1 MSKRKLTQNQTRR
14 IQSNNAKALHR
25 HKKKE
30 VEWQDDMLG
39 ESQDGVV
46 VTRYSVHAD
55 VENAQGEIF
64 RCNLRRTLSSLVVGD
79 KVIWRQEPII
89 ILESNVMIGLVI
101 KSIKMMILQMN
112 VLENTIRLQNLT
124 KTMLRF

>member
-64 RCNLRRTLSSLVVGD
+64 VVIYVVHFLVS
-79 KVIWRQEPII
+79 W
-89 ILESNVMIGLVI
+89 LE
-101 KSIKMMILQMN
+101 
-112 VLENTIRLQNLT
+112 T
-124 KTMLRF
+124 K

>member
-39 ESQDGVV
+39 ESQDGIV
-46 VTRYSVHAD
+46 VTRYSSSC
-55 VENAQGEIF
+55 
-64 RCNLRRTLSSLVVGD
+64 RCRKCTRRNFPL
-79 KVIWRQEPII
+79 
-89 ILESNVMIGLVI
+89 
-101 KSIKMMILQMN
+101 
-112 VLENTIRLQNLT
+112 
-124 KTMLRF
+124 

>member
-39 ESQDGVV
+39 ESQDGIV

-55 VENAQGEIF
+55 AERDYWMSAQETLEYGFIDEIMA
-64 RCNLRRTLSSLVVGD
+64 NNSLS
-79 KVIWRQEPII
+79 
-89 ILESNVMIGLVI
+89 
-101 KSIKMMILQMN
+101 
-112 VLENTIRLQNLT
+112 
-124 KTMLRF
+124 

>member
-1 MSKRKLTQNQTRR
+1 MNIFNPVYFNEKHRKKRPHFMSKRKLTQNQTRR

-46 VTRYSVHAD
+46 VLQILSTCIPLISNLGLCSLLPFKRLKLLF
-55 VENAQGEIF
+55 AQ
-64 RCNLRRTLSSLVVGD
+64 
-79 KVIWRQEPII
+79 K
-89 ILESNVMIGLVI
+89 
-101 KSIKMMILQMN
+101 
-112 VLENTIRLQNLT
+112 
-124 KTMLRF
+124 

>member
-14 IQSNNAKALHR
+14 VQSNNAKALHR

-46 VTRYSVHAD
+46 VTRY
-55 VENAQGEIF
+55 
-64 RCNLRRTLSSLVVGD
+64 
-79 KVIWRQEPII
+79 
-89 ILESNVMIGLVI
+89 
-101 KSIKMMILQMN
+101 
-112 VLENTIRLQNLT
+112 
-124 KTMLRF
+124 

>member
-55 VENAQGEIF
+55 EKMHKAKIF
-64 RCNLRRTLSSLVVGD
+64 PL
-79 KVIWRQEPII
+79 
-89 ILESNVMIGLVI
+89 
-101 KSIKMMILQMN
+101 
-112 VLENTIRLQNLT
+112 
-124 KTMLRF
+124 

>member
-39 ESQDGVV
+39 ESQDGIV

-55 VENAQGEIF
+55 VEMHKAKFSVVIYVVHF
-64 RCNLRRTLSSLVVGD
+64 LV
-79 KVIWRQEPII
+79 
-89 ILESNVMIGLVI
+89 S
-101 KSIKMMILQMN
+101 
-112 VLENTIRLQNLT
+112 
-124 KTMLRF
+124 

>member
-46 VTRYSVHAD
+46 VTRYSVP
-55 VENAQGEIF
+55 
-64 RCNLRRTLSSLVVGD
+64 C
-79 KVIWRQEPII
+79 
-89 ILESNVMIGLVI
+89 
-101 KSIKMMILQMN
+101 
-112 VLENTIRLQNLT
+112 
-124 KTMLRF
+124 

>member
-64 RCNLRRTLSSLVVGD
+64 QD
-79 KVIWRQEPII
+79 KMKLLAQII
-89 ILESNVMIGLVI
+89 
-101 KSIKMMILQMN
+101 MMG
-112 VLENTIRLQNLT
+112 
-124 KTMLRF
+124 

>member
-39 ESQDGVV
+39 GKR
-46 VTRYSVHAD
+46 TRR
-55 VENAQGEIF
+55 NF
-64 RCNLRRTLSSLVVGD
+64 PL
-79 KVIWRQEPII
+79 
-89 ILESNVMIGLVI
+89 
-101 KSIKMMILQMN
+101 
-112 VLENTIRLQNLT
+112 
-124 KTMLRF
+124 

>member
-46 VTRYSVHAD
+46 VTRYS
-55 VENAQGEIF
+55 ELNIF
-64 RCNLRRTLSSLVVGD
+64 
-79 KVIWRQEPII
+79 IQEKNII
-89 ILESNVMIGLVI
+89 
-101 KSIKMMILQMN
+101 
-112 VLENTIRLQNLT
+112 R
-124 KTMLRF
+124 

>member
-55 VENAQGEIF
+55 VGKMHKARFSVVIYVVHF
-64 RCNLRRTLSSLVVGD
+64 LVS
-79 KVIWRQEPII
+79 W
-89 ILESNVMIGLVI
+89 LE
-101 KSIKMMILQMN
+101 
-112 VLENTIRLQNLT
+112 T
-124 KTMLRF
+124 K

>member
-55 VENAQGEIF
+55 VENAHAATTALIESAS
-64 RCNLRRTLSSLVVGD
+64 CLVYLITAG
-79 KVIWRQEPII
+79 II
-89 ILESNVMIGLVI
+89 CLLATSIIVLASILIAFE
-101 KSIKMMILQMN
+101 
-112 VLENTIRLQNLT
+112 
-124 KTMLRF
+124 